1 MIFLCRGCCAVARA
15 LPIRCPFVHGLPL
28 SPASQTPR
36 RNKDRTHSHMIE
48 QITVEAKV
56 DVLNLL
62 YPLSQDE
69 EVDLAVTIFRHLAS
83 RAQFV
88 STLRDELLDEMD
100 PEDISC
106 YLLSHG

>member
-1 MIFLCRGCCAVARA
+1 
-15 LPIRCPFVHGLPL
+15 
-28 SPASQTPR
+28 
-36 RNKDRTHSHMIE
+36 MIE

-56 DVLNLL
+56 NVLDLL

-69 EVDLAVTIFRHLAS
+69 EVELAVTIFRYLAS